1 MKKMFFV
8 MAVLAAVLI
17 GFAGCNQPNT
27 AKSGNGGGTT
37 PPPVKSETVYD
48 VSTEL
53 SCMVTAMGGIEFGKG
68 QSNKGDKYKP
78 LLESAYVTI
87 DANGKAK
94 LIAKFRKS
102 TVNVLGI
109 DANTFIDPRNST
121 PGYYDTDGTKKDAEF
136 TLSAAGDTAIPPVAD
151 PDRKKGVRYVTSMT
165 FPVSKEKSEY
175 LLWIYI
181 NSSVMGVQFCD
192 GANTDGAGS
201 GEPNKST
208 KYVGKITID
217 WDTIRER

>member
-1 MKKMFFV
+1 MKKTLF
-8 MAVLAAVLI
+8 VLAALVIALV
-17 GFAGCNQPNT
+17 GFAGCSNSSSDDTAVTPSENT
-27 AKSGNGGGTT
+27 GTI
-37 PPPVKSETVYD
+37 YD

-53 SCMVTAMGGIEFGKG
+53 SGMVTAMGGIEFGKG
-68 QSNKGDKYKP
+68 QPKLGEKYKP
-78 LLESAYVTI
+78 LLESAYITV
-87 DANGKAK
+87 DANGTTK
-94 LIAKFRKS
+94 LVAKFRKS
-102 TVNVLGI
+102 MVNIFGI

-165 FPVSKEKSEY
+165 FPITKDKSEY

-192 GANTDGAGS
+192 GANLDGAGS

-208 KYVGKITID
+208 KYVGKITVD
-217 WDTIRER
+217 WDTLRER

>member
-1 MKKMFFV
+1 MKKTLFV
-8 MAVLAAVLI
+8 LTVLVIALV
-17 GFAGCNQPNT
+17 GFAGCSNSSSDDAAVTPSENT
-27 AKSGNGGGTT
+27 GTI
-37 PPPVKSETVYD
+37 YD

-68 QSNKGDKYKP
+68 QPKLGEKYKP
-78 LLESAYVTI
+78 LLESAYITV
-87 DANGKAK
+87 DANGTTK
-94 LIAKFRKS
+94 LVAKFRKS
-102 TVNVLGI
+102 MVNIFGI

-165 FPVSKEKSEY
+165 FPITKDKSEY

-192 GANTDGAGS
+192 GANLDSAGS

-208 KYVGKITID
+208 KYVGKITVD
-217 WDTIRER
+217 WDTLRER